1 MDARSRAELTE
12 MMQKLTNLDNPNSVQ
27 QMKQWLINN
36 GMEIDSLGKKQVQAL
51 LQDAPPQLREV
62 LLLRQQLAKS
72 SVKPPSPV

>member
-1 MDARSRAELTE
+1 
-12 MMQKLTNLDNPNSVQ
+12 MQKLTNLDNPNSVQ